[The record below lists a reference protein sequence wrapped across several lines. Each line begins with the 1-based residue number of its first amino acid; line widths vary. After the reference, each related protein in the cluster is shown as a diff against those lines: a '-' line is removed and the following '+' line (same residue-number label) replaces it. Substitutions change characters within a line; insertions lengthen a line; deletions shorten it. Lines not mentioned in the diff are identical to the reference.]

1 VSSRSDDYNAAAG
14 TPEKGPA
21 SGIPS
26 GGVSLRFTGQRI
38 LVADDNPA
46 IRDILV
52 EILAH
57 AGLCVTAVCNGAEA
71 VEAISRTDFDLV
83 LMDIEMPKMDGLT
96 AVRQLRGLDRPGNR
110 SLPILA
116 ITANVSM
123 EDVEMSF
130 RAGMNSHISKPF
142 KPEAVL
148 REIHR
153 FLCLNEENRQ
163 DSAGRVS
170 SCRQVGSCLSAACH
184 PLDITQGIRLV
195 GGDRAL
201 YEELLRRFVLE
212 YREKGDE
219 IRKETETGNISK
231 AAYIAYGVREIAGL
245 LAAGPLQSAAARIEL
260 ELRCTRACGDS
271 VLEQFQRELA
281 HVIDFYHSHVQNGT
295 NTRTDLP
302 PDPA

>member
-1 VSSRSDDYNAAAG
+1 M
-14 TPEKGPA
+14 
-21 SGIPS
+21 PS
-26 GGVSLRFTGQRI
+26 GGASTGFAGQRI
-38 LVADDNPA
+38 LVADDNSA

-52 EILAH
+52 ELLAH

-71 VEAISRTDFDLV
+71 VEAVSRTDFDLV

-96 AVRQLRGLDRPGNR
+96 AVRQLRGLDRPGIR

-123 EDVEMSF
+123 EDVEMST

-142 KPEAVL
+142 KPETVL

-153 FLCLNEENRQ
+153 FLCLHEENGQ
-163 DSAGRVS
+163 DGASQVS
-170 SCRQVGSCLSAACH
+170 SCQQSGGCLPATCH
-184 PLDITQGIRLV
+184 PLDVAQGIRLV

-212 YREKGDE
+212 YREKGAV
-219 IRKETETGNISK
+219 IRMETETGNFSK

-245 LAAGPLQSAAARIEL
+245 LAAGPLQSAAARVEL
-260 ELRCTRACGDS
+260 ELKCTRACSDS
-271 VLEQFQRELA
+271 VLEQFQRELSR
-281 HVIDFYHSHVQNGT
+281 VIDFYRSHVQNGT
-295 NTRTDLP
+295 KPGTDQP